1 MTRTLLLAALFLL
14 LGGSAWYIT
23 QRNKTRTGSANNPDM
38 EFAVKNPDDIHK
50 IFIADRKGRTATIER
65 KDGFWLYNGTYKARP
80 SAVKTLLET
89 MSKVNVAYIAPKA
102 AEPQMIK
109 SLASEGI
116 KVEIYDKD
124 NKKIKSYYVGGVT
137 TDEHGTYMIMEGAE
151 QPYVT
156 HIPTFV
162 GQLRVR
168 YLLGDDNWR
177 DRSVF
182 NEKADDIQSISVEY
196 PKEKSESFRLE
207 KKGES
212 TYTVKPLFGT
222 TPIIRAPQRKGMAE
236 AYVVQ
241 YESKI
246 AEAFETSN
254 PRRDSVLTL
263 SPFAIIT
270 VEKKNGE
277 SKKVRFWPVSIDV
290 HPEEGYTYVERYFTD
305 IDNKEFMLTQHR
317 VMGTLFRGYS
327 FFFEGRS
334 APAEIRN

>member
-14 LGGSAWYIT
+14 LGGTAWYIT
-23 QRNKTRTGSANNPDM
+23 QRNKTRTGTANNPDM
-38 EFAVKNPDDIHK
+38 EFAVKNTDDIHK

-65 KDGFWLYNGTYKARP
+65 KDGFWLYNGQYKARP
-80 SAVKTLLET
+80 TAVKTLLET
-89 MSKVNVAYIAPKA
+89 MNKVNVAYIAPKA
-102 AEPQMIK
+102 AEPQMVK

-116 KVEIYDKD
+116 KVEIYDKS

-137 TDEHGTYMIMEGAE
+137 SDEHGTYMIMEGSE

-182 NEKADDIQSISVEY
+182 DEKADDIQAISVEY
-196 PKEKSESFRLE
+196 PKEKSESFRME
-207 KKGES
+207 KKGDAE
-212 TYTVKPLFGT
+212 YTVKPLFGT
-222 TPIIRAPQRKGMAE
+222 TPVIRTPQRKGIAE
-236 AYVVQ
+236 AYILQ

-254 PRRDSVLTL
+254 PRRDSVSNLQ
-263 SPFAIIT
+263 PFVIIT
-270 VEKKNGE
+270 VEHKNGE
-277 SKKVRFWPVSIDV
+277 AKKVRFWPVAIET
-290 HPEEGYTYVERYFTD
+290 HPEEGYTFVERYFTD
-305 IDNKEFMLTQHR
+305 INGTSFMLTQHR

-327 FFFEGRS
+327 FFFEGQK
-334 APAEIRN
+334 APMKN